1 MSLLLLALSA
11 PAFAAPQ
18 LVWSYDDF
26 GSPVAG
32 VDGWSSGYSPDQWGA
47 FEYGGHPWTYP
58 LTDETSGR
66 WLEDAPISNW
76 MVNDAV
82 TVYDGEFTFQAYVS
96 DDDGMGSVIATTS
109 TAAWVVVLCT
119 REGSCPDGAEGGRNG
134 SVTLLK
140 IDRSGAT
147 ALDTAN
153 DTYPNSAIF
162 DIHVSSNDGVI
173 RAWSDSTGWEVTGA
187 IPDGTSMSG
196 VGFYAYNCGGY
207 DDRAYNCAFSQP
219 ELYGL
224 DDDNDNVIDDNDN
237 CEFDA
242 NTNQL
247 DRDGDGIGDVCDE
260 STDTGGGGDADTD
273 TDSDTDTDT
282 DSDTDTDTDT
292 DSDTDSDTDTD
303 SGTLDSDAG
312 GTIPGEI
319 KTAGS
324 CGCASAPSTSAVGVL
339 GALAAMLLG
348 RRRRA

>member
-11 PAFAAPQ
+11 PASAAPQ

-32 VDGWSSGYSPDQWGA
+32 VDGWSGGYSPDQWGA
-47 FEYGGHPWTYP
+47 FEYGGHPWAYP
-58 LTDETSGR
+58 LTDEDSGR

-96 DDDGMGSVIATTS
+96 DDDAMGGVIATTA
-109 TAAWVVVLCT
+109 TAAWVVVLCGGD
-119 REGSCPDGAEGGRNG
+119 RGSCPDGADGGRNG

-140 IDRSGAT
+140 IDRTGAT

-153 DTYPNSAIF
+153 DTYPTGAIF

-173 RAWSDSTGWEVTGA
+173 RAWSDDTGWEVTGA

-207 DDRAYNCAFSQP
+207 NDRAYNCAFSQP

-242 NTNQL
+242 NTNQM
-247 DRDGDGIGDVCDE
+247 DRDGDGIGDVCDD

-282 DSDTDTDTDT
+282 DSDTDTDTD
-292 DSDTDSDTDTD
+292 SDTDADTDTD
-303 SGTLDSDAG
+303 SGTLDSDVG